1 MSSSS
6 GQLSVVCLMFKMLVS
21 MPPLVALSIAI
32 VCEVIATSSIP
43 KTEQFTKLMPSTV
56 VIIGYGIAFFL
67 LSVTVKSMPV
77 GIVYAIWSGAGIVLV
92 AAVGYFLYGQKLDL
106 AALVGIGFILTGVM
120 IVNLLSK
127 TVGH

>member
-1 MSSSS
+1 
-6 GQLSVVCLMFKMLVS
+6 MFKMLVS

-77 GIVYAIWSGAGIVLV
+77 GLVYAIWSGAGIVLV
-92 AAVGYFLYGQKLDL
+92 AAVGYLLYGQKLDL
-106 AALVGIGFILTGVM
+106 AAIVGIGFILTGVM

>member
-1 MSSSS
+1 
-6 GQLSVVCLMFKMLVS
+6 MFKMLVS

-43 KTEQFTKLMPSTV
+43 KTEQFTKMMPSTV

-77 GIVYAIWSGAGIVLV
+77 GIVYAIWSGTGIVLV

>member
-1 MSSSS
+1 
-6 GQLSVVCLMFKMLVS
+6 

-77 GIVYAIWSGAGIVLV
+77 GLVYAIWSGAGIVLV

-106 AALVGIGFILTGVM
+106 AAIVGIGFILSGVM

>member
-1 MSSSS
+1 
-6 GQLSVVCLMFKMLVS
+6 MFKMLVS

-67 LSVTVKSMPV
+67 
-77 GIVYAIWSGAGIVLV
+77 
-92 AAVGYFLYGQKLDL
+92 
-106 AALVGIGFILTGVM
+106 
-120 IVNLLSK
+120 
-127 TVGH
+127 

>member
-1 MSSSS
+1 
-6 GQLSVVCLMFKMLVS
+6 

-120 IVNLLSK
+120 VVNLLSK

>member
-1 MSSSS
+1 
-6 GQLSVVCLMFKMLVS
+6 MFKMLVS

-43 KTEQFTKLMPSTV
+43 KTEQFTKMMPSTV
-56 VIIGYGIAFFL
+56 VIVGYGIAFFL

-127 TVGH
+127 TIGH

>member
-1 MSSSS
+1 
-6 GQLSVVCLMFKMLVS
+6 

-32 VCEVIATSSIP
+32 VCEVIVTSSIP

>member
-1 MSSSS
+1 
-6 GQLSVVCLMFKMLVS
+6 

-56 VIIGYGIAFFL
+56 VIIGYGTAFFL

-77 GIVYAIWSGAGIVLV
+77 GLVYAIWSGAGIVLV

-106 AALVGIGFILTGVM
+106 AAIVGIGFILTGVM

>member
-1 MSSSS
+1 
-6 GQLSVVCLMFKMLVS
+6 MFKMLVS

-67 LSVTVKSMPV
+67 LSVTVKSMSV

-106 AALVGIGFILTGVM
+106 AALIGIGFILTGVM

>member
-1 MSSSS
+1 
-6 GQLSVVCLMFKMLVS
+6 

-67 LSVTVKSMPV
+67 LSVTVKSMSV

-106 AALVGIGFILTGVM
+106 AALIGIGFILTGVM

>member
-1 MSSSS
+1 
-6 GQLSVVCLMFKMLVS
+6 MFKMLVS

-43 KTEQFTKLMPSTV
+43 KTEQFTKMMPSTV
-56 VIIGYGIAFFL
+56 VIVGYGIAFFL
-67 LSVTVKSMPV
+67 LSVTVKSVPV

-127 TVGH
+127 TIGH

>member
-1 MSSSS
+1 
-6 GQLSVVCLMFKMLVS
+6 
-21 MPPLVALSIAI
+21 MPPLVALSITI

-77 GIVYAIWSGAGIVLV
+77 GLVYAIWSGAGIVLV

-106 AALVGIGFILTGVM
+106 AAIVGIGFILTGVM

>member
-1 MSSSS
+1 
-6 GQLSVVCLMFKMLVS
+6 MFKMLVS

>member
-1 MSSSS
+1 
-6 GQLSVVCLMFKMLVS
+6 MFKMLVS

-32 VCEVIATSSIP
+32 VCEVVATSSIP
-43 KTEQFTKLMPSTV
+43 KTDQFTKLMPSTV
-56 VIIGYGIAFFL
+56 VIIGYCIAFFL

>member
-1 MSSSS
+1 
-6 GQLSVVCLMFKMLVS
+6 MFKMLVS

-56 VIIGYGIAFFL
+56 VIIGYGSAFFL

-77 GIVYAIWSGAGIVLV
+77 GLVYAIWSGAGIVLV

-106 AALVGIGFILTGVM
+106 AAIVGIGFILTGVM